1 LNPRALVI
9 KPVESIRILVG
20 EPAYLKADS
29 LSRKEM
35 GLVQVAIL
43 FIISSPVTGCLF
55 TVQRSLFLQLIAA
68 GVTGSVSVARQV

>member
-1 LNPRALVI
+1 MNPRALVI

-29 LSRKEM
+29 PSRMEM
-35 GLVQVAIL
+35 ALVQVAIL
-43 FIISSPVTGCLF
+43 FIISSPVTGRLF
-55 TVQRSLFLQLIAA
+55 TVRRSLFLQLIAA